1 VTLLMSS
8 SLKFHFPAMLP
19 PPPYYIIPL
28 LDARTHLGSKNI
40 ILI

>member
-19 PPPYYIIPL
+19 PPPYYT
-28 LDARTHLGSKNI
+28 RV
-40 ILI
+40 